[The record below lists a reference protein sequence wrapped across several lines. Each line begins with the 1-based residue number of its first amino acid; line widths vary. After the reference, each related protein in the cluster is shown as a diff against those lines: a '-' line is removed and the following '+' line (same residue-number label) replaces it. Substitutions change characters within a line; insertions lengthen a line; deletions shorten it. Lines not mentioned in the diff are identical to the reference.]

1 MQQSDKRRQPT
12 YFAPISPMP
21 VSGVP
26 ATAIPPTTE
35 LIIQSQHPLP
45 EMGVSMNSMMPSS
58 FHQMM
63 PPVMNTNS
71 TAVTKE
77 EETLDNAND
86 QSKTLP
92 PLEKEAD
99 KIFPYYGQ
107 ISGEQSL

>member
-1 MQQSDKRRQPT
+1 
-12 YFAPISPMP
+12 
-21 VSGVP
+21 
-26 ATAIPPTTE
+26 
-35 LIIQSQHPLP
+35 
-45 EMGVSMNSMMPSS
+45 
-58 FHQMM
+58 
-63 PPVMNTNS
+63 MNTNS